1 MATIVIDP
9 GHGGTENISGDSS
22 ANNATGPGGTKEKDL
37 ALIIGKLSAEIL
49 TGKGHSVHLT
59 RTDDINIKLSD
70 RAGVAKTKKADVF
83 LSIHLNAS
91 DQHNAQ
97 GTETLVNT
105 NHSAASASL
114 SLCVQDAVLSATGL
128 KDRNKSFNPDTRI
141 KTQNLG
147 VLRPERH
154 DPRTA
159 AALLEISF
167 LDQADEEK
175 RLNTPQ
181 YRAEVASAIA
191 DGIENYL
198 RQPHP

>member
-9 GHGGTENISGDSS
+9 GHGGTENIPGDSS
-22 ANNATGPGGTKEKDL
+22 ANNATGPGLSKEKDIV
-37 ALIIGKLSAEIL
+37 LIISKLTSEVL
-49 TGKGHSVHLT
+49 TKNKHFVYLT
-59 RTDDINIKLSD
+59 RTDDRNIKLSE
-70 RAGVAKTKKADVF
+70 RAGIAKTKKADVF

-97 GTETLVNT
+97 GTETLVNET
-105 NHSAASASL
+105 HSATSASL

-128 KDRNKSFNPDTRI
+128 KDRNKTFNPNTRI

-154 DPRTA
+154 DPHTA

-167 LDQADEEK
+167 LDQADEEQ
-175 RLNTPQ
+175 RLNTPE
-181 YRAEVASAIA
+181 YRAKLASAIA
-191 DGIENYL
+191 KGIENYL
-198 RQPHP
+198 K